1 MIDLKGHSALIT
13 GSTKGVGRAIA
24 EAYAAAGANVLI
36 HGRQMSPEAE
46 QVMQRC
52 RAFGVQVG
60 FVDGD
65 LSGPTEPVVS
75 QVFEKAIALQP
86 ALDILVNNAGQYFD
100 LPFLDM
106 TLDRF
111 ERTMRLN
118 IAAGYFLTQ
127 RFARHWQKGVGSL
140 FPPEPEKKGV
150 RMNYS
155 GAIGR
160 VLFIGSVNGRLA
172 EADSTAYDTSKG
184 AVEMMVKTLTVALAP
199 HRIRVNGL
207 APGLVRTEATRW
219 LDAQPAK
226 AAWLAHHTPNGQI
239 PDASVC
245 GPGAV
250 YLVSDAAEHVHGH
263 MLMVDG
269 GMSAWQQPEPMA

>member
-1 MIDLKGHSALIT
+1 MIDLAGHSALIT

-24 EAYAAAGANVLI
+24 EAFAQVGADVLI
-36 HGRQMSPEAE
+36 HGRSLSAEAE
-46 QVMQRC
+46 QVVQRC
-52 RAFGVQVG
+52 RSFGVRAD

-75 QVFEKAIALQP
+75 QLFDKAIALRSD
-86 ALDILVNNAGQYFD
+86 LDILVNNAGQYFD

-106 TLDRF
+106 TLERF

-118 IAAGYFLTQ
+118 VAAGYFLTQ
-127 RFARHWQKGVGSL
+127 RFARHWIERKPSA
-140 FPPEPEKKGV
+140 PAD
-150 RMNYS
+150 R
-155 GAIGR
+155 AIGR
-160 VLFIGSVNGRLA
+160 ILFVGSVNGQLA
-172 EADSTAYDTSKG
+172 EANSTAYDTSKG

-199 HRIRVNGL
+199 HHIRVNGL
-207 APGLVRTEATRW
+207 APGLVRSDATRW

-226 AAWLAHHTPNGQI
+226 AAWLAHHTPSGEI
-239 PDASVC
+239 PDAAVC

-263 MLMVDG
+263 MLMIDG
-269 GMSAWQQPEPMA
+269 GMSAWQQPEPMG